1 MRELLTRKSVKIFAA
16 IIIIFAVGL
25 VGFYI
30 FSAPYGDGLETT
42 MDEAD
47 FAESEPAYEGPLD
60 YGENYIASLAFGII
74 GFIITLL
81 VVFMLARLL
90 KKNEA

>member
-30 FSAPYGDGLETT
+30 FSAPYGDGLEAT
-42 MDEAD
+42 MDEAELEEP
-47 FAESEPAYEGPLD
+47 APAYEGPLD
-60 YGENYIASLAFGII
+60 YGENYMASLAMGII
-74 GFIITLL
+74 GFIVTLL

-90 KKNEA
+90 RKNDA